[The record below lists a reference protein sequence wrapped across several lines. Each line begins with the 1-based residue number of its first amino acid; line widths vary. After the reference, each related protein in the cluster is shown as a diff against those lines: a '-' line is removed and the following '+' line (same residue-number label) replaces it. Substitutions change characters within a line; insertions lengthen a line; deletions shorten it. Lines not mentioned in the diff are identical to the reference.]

1 MKKKNILYSFKY
13 AFNGIIS
20 SIKKERNM
28 KIHISIMI
36 LVILLGIIL
45 KIQKIE
51 WIICIILFGLV
62 ISLEMIN
69 TSIEIVVDM
78 VMPNKNENAKNAKD
92 ISAGAVLIVAITSLT
107 IGLIIFIPKIYN
119 ILLKLLFQI
128 HLLLHF

>member
-13 AFNGIIS
+13 AFTGIIS

-28 KIHISIMI
+28 KIHISIMTI
-36 LVILLGIIL
+36 VMLLGIVL

-92 ISAGAVLIVAITSLT
+92 ISAGAVLIVAITSLI

-119 ILLKLLFQI
+119 ILLKLFTL
-128 HLLLHF
+128 

>member
-13 AFNGIIS
+13 AFTGIIS

-28 KIHISIMI
+28 KIHISIMTI
-36 LVILLGIIL
+36 VMLLGIIL

-119 ILLKLLFQI
+119 ILLKLFTL
-128 HLLLHF
+128 

>member
-13 AFNGIIS
+13 AFTGIIS

-28 KIHISIMI
+28 KIHISIMTI
-36 LVILLGIIL
+36 VMLLGIIL

-92 ISAGAVLIVAITSLT
+92 ISAGAVLIVAITSLI

-119 ILLKLLFQI
+119 ILLKLFTL
-128 HLLLHF
+128 

>member
-92 ISAGAVLIVAITSLT
+92 ISAGAVLIVAITSLI

-119 ILLKLLFQI
+119 FLLTI
-128 HLLLHF
+128 I

>member
-13 AFNGIIS
+13 AFTGIIS

-28 KIHISIMI
+28 KIHISIMTI
-36 LVILLGIIL
+36 VMLLGIIL

-62 ISLEMIN
+62 ISVEMIN

-78 VMPNKNENAKNAKD
+78 VMPNKNENAKNAKV
-92 ISAGAVLIVAITSLT
+92 ISAGAVLIVAITSLI

-119 ILLKLLFQI
+119 ILLKLFTL
-128 HLLLHF
+128 

>member
-13 AFNGIIS
+13 AFTGIIS

-119 ILLKLLFQI
+119 ILLKLFTL
-128 HLLLHF
+128 

>member
-45 KIQKIE
+45 KIKKIE

-92 ISAGAVLIVAITSLT
+92 ISAGAVLIVAITSLI

-119 ILLKLLFQI
+119 ILLKLFTL
-128 HLLLHF
+128 

>member
-13 AFNGIIS
+13 AFTGIIS

-28 KIHISIMI
+28 KIHISIMTI
-36 LVILLGIIL
+36 LMLLGIIL

-92 ISAGAVLIVAITSLT
+92 ISAGAVLIVAITSLI

-119 ILLKLLFQI
+119 FLLTI
-128 HLLLHF
+128 I

>member
-28 KIHISIMI
+28 KIHISIMTI
-36 LVILLGIIL
+36 VMLLGIIL

-92 ISAGAVLIVAITSLT
+92 ISAGAVLIVAITSLI

-119 ILLKLLFQI
+119 ILLKLFTL
-128 HLLLHF
+128 

>member
-13 AFNGIIS
+13 AFTGIIS

-28 KIHISIMI
+28 KIHISIMTI
-36 LVILLGIIL
+36 VMLLGIVL

-92 ISAGAVLIVAITSLT
+92 ISAGAVLIVAITSLI

-119 ILLKLLFQI
+119 FLLTI
-128 HLLLHF
+128 I

>member
-28 KIHISIMI
+28 KIHISIMTI
-36 LVILLGIIL
+36 VMLLGIIL

-119 ILLKLLFQI
+119 ILLKLFTL
-128 HLLLHF
+128 

>member
-13 AFNGIIS
+13 AFTGIIS

-28 KIHISIMI
+28 KIHISIMTI
-36 LVILLGIIL
+36 VMLLGIIL

-92 ISAGAVLIVAITSLT
+92 ISAGAVLIVAITSLI

-119 ILLKLLFQI
+119 FLLTI
-128 HLLLHF
+128 I

>member
-13 AFNGIIS
+13 AFTGIIS

-28 KIHISIMI
+28 KIHISIMTI
-36 LVILLGIIL
+36 VMLLGIIL

-69 TSIEIVVDM
+69 TS
-78 VMPNKNENAKNAKD
+78 KD
-92 ISAGAVLIVAITSLT
+92 ISAGAVLIVAITSLI

-119 ILLKLLFQI
+119 ILLKLFTL
-128 HLLLHF
+128 

>member
-13 AFNGIIS
+13 AFTGIIS

-28 KIHISIMI
+28 KIHISIMTI
-36 LVILLGIIL
+36 VMLLGIIL
-45 KIQKIE
+45 RIQKIE

-92 ISAGAVLIVAITSLT
+92 ISAGAVLIVAITSLI

-119 ILLKLLFQI
+119 FLLSI
-128 HLLLHF
+128 I